1 MKKRTGML
9 LVAILA
15 LTGFSSPKGVDF
27 TAPVDGVTVKSPFH
41 IKMAVQGMQVQ
52 PAGKVEEGAGHH
64 HLIIDGGCIPAG
76 QTVPKD
82 ATHRHFGK
90 GQTSTELSLEPGEHT
105 LTLQFANG
113 VHASYGPEMCKTIRV
128 KVE

>member
-9 LVAILA
+9 LMAMLA
-15 LTGFSSPKGVDF
+15 LTGFSGPKGVDF
-27 TAPVDGVTVKSPFH
+27 TVPVDGATVRSPLH

-52 PAGKVEEGAGHH
+52 PAGKVTDGAGHH
-64 HLIIDGGCIPAG
+64 HLIVDGGCIPAG

-90 GQTSTELSLEPGEHT
+90 GQTEATLSLAPGAHT

-113 VHASYGPEMCKTIRV
+113 AHASYGKQMCRTIRV
-128 KVE
+128 E